1 MQTVQMCPQPLG
13 PPCLICYQQISTFS
27 IRKKF
32 YLILYNIRIVSPPWI
47 KGIIFSGTILLL
59 ASVRYGNWLCETGAG
74 DNHLDGAIKTAPEGF
89 VLRIAAR
96 DNEKKGVELG
106 TLEVSRSASNGHKSS
121 SMQTQIQVQ
130 IHTQIQIQIIQRQKT
145 QKYLLCII
153 SIA

>member
-32 YLILYNIRIVSPPWI
+32 YLILYNIRIVSPHWI

-74 DNHLDGAIKTAPEGF
+74 GNHLDGAIKTAPEGF
-89 VLRIAAR
+89 VVRIAAVIMR
-96 DNEKKGVELG
+96 KKPRNWGLW
-106 TLEVSRSASNGHKSS
+106 K
-121 SMQTQIQVQ
+121 
-130 IHTQIQIQIIQRQKT
+130 
-145 QKYLLCII
+145 
-153 SIA
+153 